1 MKINAAMLD
10 AASKTVPGVSRFD
23 VERIL
28 TAAFQG
34 QIEMMEG
41 AGKTLNAGKDTYPD
55 QLVVSIS
62 DSYTA
67 LSVANQLI
75 SAVMYCPGQTTLE
88 RPVHLLFSGEA
99 QICK

>member
-1 MKINAAMLD
+1 MKITTAILD
-10 AASKTVPGVSRFD
+10 AASKTAPGVSRSD
-23 VERIL
+23 IECIL

-34 QIEMMEG
+34 QIEMVEG
-41 AGKTLNAGKDTYPD
+41 AGKTLDAGKDTYPD

-67 LSVANQLI
+67 LSLANQLI
-75 SAVMYCPGQTTLE
+75 SAAMHSSGQTILE
-88 RPVHLLFSGEA
+88 RPVQLLFSGEA